1 MTSHENLILQL
12 KRNCIARSK
21 HQKRRKKKVEAL
33 SFTRQDMRM
42 TESII
47 IITLDC
53 LNIFKITKYHQIK
66 VNKACSFQVRDILLK
81 IQSQCHIIYYFYQFN
96 LLSSYSKNTNT
107 YILNHT
113 YTHMHTYIMYLL
125 VSGLTDSLRHWHI

>member
-1 MTSHENLILQL
+1 MTSHEILVLQL

-21 HQKRRKKKVEAL
+21 HQKRKKKKKLKPCVL
-33 SFTRQDMRM
+33 QDRI